1 MDSPDP
7 NEKLQIDLEGQISG
21 EPEHTDLEKTLKKVF
36 RSIRPKVLSNNDKF
50 VVPEVAPNE
59 PSDDFYA

>member
-1 MDSPDP
+1 
-7 NEKLQIDLEGQISG
+7 LQINLEGQISG
-21 EPEHTDLEKTLKKVF
+21 DFEQIDLERTLKNAFV
-36 RSIRPKVLSNNDKF
+36 SIRPKVLSNNYKL